1 MSNTGEN
8 TLYSLL
14 HELQYTVV
22 SDDILNRTEA
32 QGKLIDQMNAL
43 LWETIKARVDATN
56 VSEAIFHK
64 VLQDSLPS
72 ELPAENSSKT
82 SEVKIKKSRFARVF
96 KCKFNES
103 TLVYLWKLLKLS
115 QITLYFQLKLRDW
128 LTFYNIARR
137 KAKAKE
143 SNTENSKTE
152 QEEKIIQRTLIFDKE
167 LLSIYPYAAWSQIK
181 TMLRVSRD
189 DRSSFRLLIEV
200 ALRTWDEVELNY
212 LAESL
217 VHFFLCDPESESPYD
232 PLWERLPDIIDIDMK
247 LWKES
252 GCIEDIMN
260 TSFSAKLL
268 TQIVQLPDARHY
280 IQKTF
285 SKFYDEI
292 DYEYLDNIDFEEL
305 SRALGKTDTS
315 HSEQTRKRLAKNS
328 KFNGLE
334 KIEEE
339 LYMFEAGEDSE
350 LSEIN
355 RHEEMFGEISEA
367 DHVTRDAIGRGYRL
381 SGDTIEES
389 ISENSSSP
397 EKVTSELKRES
408 NLMRTTNHIL
418 KSYSEE

>member
-1 MSNTGEN
+1 
-8 TLYSLL
+8 
-14 HELQYTVV
+14 
-22 SDDILNRTEA
+22 
-32 QGKLIDQMNAL
+32 
-43 LWETIKARVDATN
+43 
-56 VSEAIFHK
+56 
-64 VLQDSLPS
+64 
-72 ELPAENSSKT
+72 
-82 SEVKIKKSRFARVF
+82 
-96 KCKFNES
+96 
-103 TLVYLWKLLKLS
+103 
-115 QITLYFQLKLRDW
+115 
-128 LTFYNIARR
+128 
-137 KAKAKE
+137 
-143 SNTENSKTE
+143 
-152 QEEKIIQRTLIFDKE
+152 
-167 LLSIYPYAAWSQIK
+167 
-181 TMLRVSRD
+181 
-189 DRSSFRLLIEV
+189 
-200 ALRTWDEVELNY
+200 
-212 LAESL
+212 
-217 VHFFLCDPESESPYD
+217 
-232 PLWERLPDIIDIDMK
+232 
-247 LWKES
+247 
-252 GCIEDIMN
+252 MN

-305 SRALGKTDTS
+305 SRSLGKTDTS

-339 LYMFEAGEDSE
+339 LYMFEAGEDLE

-367 DHVTRDAIGRGYRL
+367 ENTPDKADHVCRGAIGRDYRL